1 MSDFSY
7 CWSGVHASFEP
18 GHGET
23 LAAGTS
29 FGSQAAND
37 RQTVR
42 EPAPGSLDATNRA
55 APLVDT
61 QSDGSRAA
69 CTPPLNAGRTALR
82 DVAATQNCRDGRS
95 PEAPGRTEPAR
106 RSSDSTRRSLGR
118 LLAEARSVAATLLLF
133 SDLSSFWAV
142 PAGRPPLAACATP
155 CRPAPRAPRGGR
167 CWWCCPTR
175 RTAATPRPRRAPRDS
190 LPTLSGARSATD
202 QRVPCRPARACR
214 CRARR
219 LDRGHRCRR
228 RRTSAR
234 H

>member
-29 FGSQAAND
+29 FGSQVAND

-69 CTPPLNAGRTALR
+69 CTPSL
-82 DVAATQNCRDGRS
+82 
-95 PEAPGRTEPAR
+95 ER
-106 RSSDSTRRSLGR
+106 RANRATRRRGNTDLPLG
-118 LLAEARSVAATLLLF
+118 APSTKISVV
-133 SDLSSFWAV
+133 DD
-142 PAGRPPLAACATP
+142 
-155 CRPAPRAPRGGR
+155 
-167 CWWCCPTR
+167 
-175 RTAATPRPRRAPRDS
+175 RRAAG
-190 LPTLSGARSATD
+190 L
-202 QRVPCRPARACR
+202 
-214 CRARR
+214 
-219 LDRGHRCRR
+219 
-228 RRTSAR
+228 
-234 H
+234 